1 MEDPDRVLRLCRAIL
16 DDLDGTCTS
25 LCDDVQKDVNP
36 THALSAIVEVVTSG
50 ALPADAE
57 ERLVTDYMEHYVQV
71 LLARSFADTVAATVN
86 EFFQFTLECVV
97 SRLRIGD
104 PSMLP
109 TLYRLM
115 DDNRAFY
122 LNDAAQGDGATSEL
136 LAKNI
141 DAFIEAG
148 GFDAILCNLDPALS
162 RQRAGDPATDDE
174 NEDLEYRISQ
184 PFELNAVVCAFKC
197 VVIVKDQLAT
207 GFMLELLPALSDAI
221 VAHVAALPADLSS
234 VQRSELGEA
243 VHLFE
248 ILTSPTHDHLFYTL
262 TLEIAHKML
271 GCRSLEKRLHGLA
284 DMTETLKQ
292 LPTPMAVAWLDAH
305 QVLGHLF
312 GDTMHA
318 ELLKRAA
325 PIFDIYAGESGVAA
339 EHLDLVWGVAMDAS
353 KGRHEALLT
362 TTLELLVEIVA
373 NAQSVPY
380 VLGRVASLPIIDS
393 AALSVLRAAAR
404 NARGSE
410 NHQQVATHLWN
421 ALKTDRCVA
430 NMDMCIQALHALL
443 GEAMGDVFVD
453 CFHLIQV
460 RSSQTPEAV
469 RAALHFLSHFSRLF
483 SEGYRPRLTEKQCHD
498 LQPTVLTGLLNELSE
513 FKARGNAESND
524 AQEPLKCRLLA
535 LHGSWLLVVLANHG
549 TRMSPS
555 QLNTL
560 WHNCVASAATSSE
573 ADLCFQW
580 FQLCEQLLPDDTMT
594 LLDHDLRMH
603 IVHQFGSLP
612 SWLISVDAL
621 ECFHLLFQSV
631 NLTLQSLQ
639 PLPGDSDEVRCAV
652 VLPLSDLVGLSEL
665 WHLALHATGDVVE
678 TCMDHLIAYHLD
690 VDVDAD
696 VCKRV
701 FTDTCMGHLLRAKAI
716 VTANDTCSDAARL
729 VTRCVALLHRFL
741 TACAPEKAVTPELA
755 VLPSP
760 AKPVDGARVLKQS
773 VLQALNDFDA
783 PSDDSYESR
792 TASLQRVARIY
803 PLPAPI
809 QVTVKAAPTSID
821 NAVVNTDEYFD
832 ALFHV
837 LEWPSPTSDGAWDLL
852 SSLPTNRKLLD
863 RMVLLRDSVSSAVH
877 WESLLDTSNAHR
889 LLYGLRIV
897 EALLLPADDVSG
909 DHAARRQWRERFV
922 RLGGALH
929 LYTAI
934 VAWPAAST
942 STLEMTC
949 LAAALR
955 VVGYIWGLDAL
966 PSALPSRFD
975 QQLVAESLPAFHRA
989 VDEGRIVSLLLH
1001 TIERHA
1007 LAEMMSDDT
1016 SAVVDAAMHI
1026 VVLLGARAPA
1036 YVHTHFQ
1043 GQWQPWLRAIGLR
1056 CPDVG
1061 TRDRLCD
1068 AFTSFLRQH
1077 GQAMLPD
1084 VAQAV
1089 SAIALTVTE
1098 SEANDAFFALAT
1110 SVLAAALPLPATMSW
1125 LSASNFAATLLQHV
1139 QAHTSSER
1147 IGSGPDIVLV
1157 GLLRLVQTLVSANVV
1172 VPTPEMVDSL
1182 WHALLFGN
1190 DGVACYSE
1198 LARGHALDIIERFVA
1213 QDPAHIAPTALQLLV
1228 AFQTKAVDVLD
1239 RVGRPWA
1246 FAPLD
1251 EARSSS
1257 SAAGLF
1263 NPGCTCY
1270 MNALVQQLFHMQSF
1284 RDALLSTSIDASSSA
1299 ADEVRELQRVFV
1311 GLETTARKFV
1321 DPTAFCVSHKDEDGQ
1336 PTDVRIQMDADEFF
1350 GVLLDRVES
1359 FVTPATL
1366 GFGGRLVN
1374 QIITEHGHVSARDEP
1389 FFALSVDVQHKA
1401 SLAASLA
1408 AYVQGE
1414 TLEGDNAYYCEV
1426 AQAKVKA
1433 LKRVCL
1439 QSLPKTL
1446 VVHLKRFEFDFD
1458 TMEKCKLNDMLE
1470 FPTSLDMH
1478 PFTSDGLDGKAGEAL
1493 YALRGVVVHSGTC
1506 DTGHYYSF
1514 LRDAKDLWVE
1524 CNDQTVR
1531 PFDVEHLRDECFG
1544 GDEVVERWDASTRRY
1559 VATAQSKRRSA
1570 YMLFYDK
1577 VDAPPV
1583 PARTPPTSH
1592 VAEATATVLAENQ
1605 AFSSLLHAFDA
1616 GYAPLLRQV
1625 RDALD
1630 TDISATDAQAQ
1641 ASTVA
1646 ASILFDFAL
1655 LSSAPRADVA
1665 GLLAPLLTPTADFA
1679 AWFLAY
1685 AVTELL
1691 PTAPGCIAIGEYVQ
1705 RRTRLFD
1712 VVHLCSD
1719 TQLRIGFFDVA
1730 LACIGVLASEASAE
1744 STTTLLANFL
1754 DECVGIFYQRD
1765 TIEVAGPTT
1774 STVVANG
1781 VLGSALG
1788 ALGDFLARAISNVP
1802 VARRLLRT
1810 TCHMGYHFGASLAV
1824 DGVESTAASVP
1835 EQLVAQQ
1842 PSARVATLALET
1854 LFLPQLFEASNDVL
1868 PHQDMQLLLD
1878 PTRLCCAL
1886 ALGFETFVMRC
1897 VQAPVATD
1905 ADAVAVVK
1913 ALLSVL
1919 DSVKTSTLLETTFE
1933 LLGGLLTMDDDGHR
1947 RARIEALF
1955 SADDGALEVAY
1966 YFRHH
1971 RSLHHYTYYLLDFVL
1986 THAATHRDVN
1996 AYVQSPEVQTQT
2008 TWVRPWMWQF
2018 LQADAEIGDLS
2029 SLDGETHVVLA
2040 LVEQVFWKAALDE
2053 NQDNDDVVDA
2063 LLIATSTTK
2072 LQATREN
2079 DDDNA
2084 CSNNTASA
2092 VVAPLDPSGVKA
2104 ELRADADDPAFE
2116 VS

>member
-1 MEDPDRVLRLCRAIL
+1 MEDSDRVLRLCRAIL

-25 LCDDVQKDVNP
+25 LCDDVQKDANP
-36 THALSAIVEVVTSG
+36 TYALSAIVEVVTSG

-71 LLARSFADTVAATVN
+71 LLARPFADTVAATVN
-86 EFFQFTLECVV
+86 DFFQFTLECVV
-97 SRLRIGD
+97 SRLRVGD

-122 LNDAAQGDGATSEL
+122 LNDAAQSDGATSEL

-148 GFDAILCNLDPALS
+148 GFDAILCNLDPSLPL
-162 RQRAGDPATDDE
+162 QRAGDPATDDE

-184 PFELNAVVCAFKC
+184 PFELNAVVCAIKC
-197 VVIVKDQLAT
+197 IAVVKDQLAT
-207 GFMLELLPALSDAI
+207 AFMLELLPALSDAM
-221 VAHVAALPADLSS
+221 VAHVAALPPDLSS
-234 VQRSELGEA
+234 VQRSELGDV
-243 VHLFE
+243 VHFFE
-248 ILTSPTHDHLFYTL
+248 ILTSPTHDHFLHTL
-262 TLEIAHKML
+262 TLEIAHKAL
-271 GCRSLEKRLHGLA
+271 ECRSLEKRLHGLA

-318 ELLKRAA
+318 EMLKRAA

-339 EHLDLVWGVAMDAS
+339 EHLDLVWSVAMDAS

-362 TTLELLVEIVA
+362 TTLELLVDIVS
-373 NAQSVPY
+373 NVQSVAH
-380 VLGRVASLPIIDS
+380 VLGRVASLPTIDS

-404 NARGSE
+404 NDHGSE
-410 NHQQVATHLWN
+410 NHQTVATHLWE
-421 ALKTDRCVA
+421 ALKTDRCA
-430 NMDMCIQALHALL
+430 ATMDMCIQTLHALL
-443 GEAMGDVFVD
+443 GEAMGDIFVD

-483 SEGYRPRLTEKQCHD
+483 SEGYRPRLTEQQVAD
-498 LQPTVLTGLLNELSE
+498 LQPTILTGLLNELSE
-513 FKARGNAESND
+513 FKARGHAESGD
-524 AQEPLKCRLLA
+524 ALEPYKCRLLA
-535 LHGSWLLVVLANHG
+535 LHGSWLLVLLANHG
-549 TRMSPS
+549 TRLSPS

-560 WHNCVASAATSSE
+560 WHNCIASAATSSE

-594 LLDHDLRMH
+594 LLDHDLRVH
-603 IVHQFGSLP
+603 ILRQFGSLP
-612 SWLISVDAL
+612 SRLISVDAL

-631 NLTLQSLQ
+631 NLALQSLQ
-639 PLPGDSDEVRCAV
+639 PLPSDDDDVRCAV
-652 VLPLSDLVGLSEL
+652 VLPLGNLVGLSEL
-665 WHLALHATGDVVE
+665 WHLALYANGDVVE

-690 VDVDAD
+690 VHVDAD
-696 VCKRV
+696 VCKRE
-701 FTDTCMGHLLRAKAI
+701 FTDTCMGHLLRAKAQ
-716 VTANDTCSDAARL
+716 VTANTSSSDDAHL

-741 TACAPEKAVTPELA
+741 TACAPAKAAPPELS

-760 AKPVDGARVLKQS
+760 AKPIDGARILKQS
-773 VLQALNDFDA
+773 VLQALNDYDA
-783 PSDDSYESR
+783 PNDDSYESR
-792 TASLQRVARIY
+792 TASLQRVARVY
-803 PLPAPI
+803 PLPPPI
-809 QVTVKAAPTSID
+809 QVTVKEVAPSTID
-821 NAVVNTDEYFD
+821 EAVVNTDEYFD

-909 DHAARRQWRERFV
+909 EHAARRQWRERFV

-929 LYTAI
+929 LYNAI
-934 VAWPAAST
+934 VAWPPAAS

-955 VVGYIWGLDAL
+955 VIGYIWGLDAL

-989 VDEGRIVSLLLH
+989 VDEGHIVHLLLDA
-1001 TIERHA
+1001 IERHT
-1007 LAEMMSDDT
+1007 LAEMMSDDM
-1016 SAVVDAAMHI
+1016 SSVVDAAMHI
-1026 VVLLGARAPA
+1026 ASLLGARDPA

-1043 GQWQPWLRAIGLR
+1043 GQWQPWLRAIGLH
-1056 CPDVG
+1056 CPHAG
-1061 TRDRLCD
+1061 TRDRICD
-1068 AFTSFLRQH
+1068 AFTGFLRQH
-1077 GQAMLPD
+1077 GRSMLPD

-1089 SAIALTVTE
+1089 SAIALTVTA

-1110 SVLAAALPLPATMSW
+1110 DVLAAALPLQATTTW
-1125 LSASNFAATLLQHV
+1125 LSASSFGATLLHHV
-1139 QAHTSSER
+1139 LAHTSSER
-1147 IGSGPDIVLV
+1147 IGSTPDSVLV
-1157 GLLRLVQTLVSANVV
+1157 GLLRLLQTLVSANVV
-1172 VPTPEMVDSL
+1172 MPTPEMVSSL
-1182 WHALLFGN
+1182 WHSLLFGSE
-1190 DGVACYSE
+1190 GVSCYSA
-1198 LARGHALDIIERFVA
+1198 LARGLALDIIERFVA
-1213 QDPAHIAPTALQLLV
+1213 QDPVHIAPTVLQLLV
-1228 AFQTKAVDVLD
+1228 AFQTEALDVLD

-1257 SAAGLF
+1257 SSAGLF

-1270 MNALVQQLFHMQSF
+1270 MNALVQQLFHLQSF
-1284 RDALLSTSIDASSSA
+1284 RYALLSTSVDASSSA

-1311 GLETTARKFV
+1311 GLESTVRKFV

-1336 PTDVRIQMDADEFF
+1336 PTDVRVQMDADEFF

-1401 SLAASLA
+1401 TLADSLA

-1414 TLEGDNAYYCEV
+1414 TLEGDNAYFCEV
-1426 AQAKVKA
+1426 AQTKVKA

-1458 TMEKCKLNDMLE
+1458 TMEKCKLNDLLE
-1470 FPTSLDMH
+1470 FPNSLDMH

-1514 LRDAKDLWVE
+1514 LRDARDSWVE

-1531 PFDVEHLRDECFG
+1531 PFEVQHLRDECFG
-1544 GDEVVERWDASTRRY
+1544 GDEVVERWDSSTRRY

-1583 PARTPPTSH
+1583 AARMPPTTH
-1592 VAEATATVLAENQ
+1592 VAEAIATVEAENQ

-1616 GYAPLLRQV
+1616 GYVRLLQHV
-1625 RDALD
+1625 RDAALD
-1630 TDISATDAQAQ
+1630 AETRDNDAQ

-1655 LSSAPRADVA
+1655 LSSAPKIDVA
-1665 GLLAPLLTPTADFA
+1665 GLLAPLLSPTSDFA
-1679 AWFLAY
+1679 AWFLAH
-1685 AVTELL
+1685 AVAELL
-1691 PTAPGCIAIGEYVQ
+1691 PTAPGTIAIGEYVQ

-1712 VVHLCSD
+1712 VVHLCTD
-1719 TQLRIGFFDVA
+1719 TRLRTGFFDVA
-1730 LACIGVLASEASAE
+1730 LACIGVLAHGG
-1744 STTTLLANFL
+1744 TDDYTTLLANFL
-1754 DECVGIFYQRD
+1754 DECVSVFYQRD
-1765 TIEVAGPTT
+1765 TIEVAGPTA
-1774 STVVANG
+1774 STVLANG

-1788 ALGDFLARAISNVP
+1788 VLGDFLSRAINEPIV
-1802 VARRLLRT
+1802 RRLLRT

-1824 DGVESTAASVP
+1824 DGVESTSASVP
-1835 EQLVAQQ
+1835 EQLAAQQ
-1842 PSARVATLALET
+1842 SSARVATLALET
-1854 LFLPQLFEASNDVL
+1854 LLLPQLFEATNDVL

-1886 ALGFETFVMRC
+1886 ALGFETFVLRC

-1933 LLGGLLTMDDDGHR
+1933 LLGGLLTVDDDGHR
-1947 RARIEALF
+1947 CARIEALF

-1986 THAATHRDVN
+1986 THAATHSDVG
-1996 AYVQSPEVQTQT
+1996 AFVQSAEVQAQT
-2008 TWVRPWMWQF
+2008 TWVRPWIWQF

-2029 SLDGETHVVLA
+2029 NLDGETHVVLA
-2040 LVEQVFWKAALDE
+2040 LVEQVFGDASSDG
-2053 NQDNDDVVDA
+2053 NQDDGVDDLLLATSTAKLHPAHDKDVVD
-2063 LLIATSTTK
+2063 
-2072 LQATREN
+2072 R
-2079 DDDNA
+2079 
-2084 CSNNTASA
+2084 SNNKASA
-2092 VVAPLDPSGVKA
+2092 VVAPLDTSDIKV
-2104 ELRADADDPAFE
+2104 ELGADANDPAFE